1 MRYSVHPSRAFR
13 NRIAKSIGVLVAAA
27 LVATLGL
34 PSVAQA
40 QDITTVEFADMT
52 GFTVTWAQNPRTTAP
67 EDWIVTFTKPNGDK
81 EVLNEN
87 STGQSTLDLPAT
99 TSIMFNQKDEGTWWI
114 QVAGCYSELPAAPD
128 DVCPAADLA
137 AGDSVGYTHGPPAAP
152 KNLTASMVPGG
163 VALTWTVVEDDY
175 GYGDPAYQVRQDD
188 GEEEGDWGM
197 ASATG
202 AMVVKVDPGEYT
214 FMVRAV
220 GSSDNSTATAETAA
234 VPGAAASVEIT
245 VPMPTPTLPE
255 IAALLLAMLLLGSGA
270 YLLRRRQSGGL
281 TPA

>member
-27 LVATLGL
+27 LIATLGQ
-34 PSVAQA
+34 PRVAQA
-40 QDITTVEFADMT
+40 QEIESVNFLDLT
-52 GFTVTWAQNPRTTAP
+52 GFTVTWKQTFRDLPA
-67 EDWIVTFTKPNGDK
+67 DWIVTFTKPNGDK

-87 STGQSTLDLPAT
+87 STGQMVLDVDT
-99 TSIMFNQKDEGTWWI
+99 TKDITFNQKDEGTWWI
-114 QVAGCYSELPAAPD
+114 QVAGCSTELPMPPK
-128 DVCPAADLA
+128 DVCPAADLV
-137 AGDSVGYTHGPPAAP
+137 AGDSMGYTHGPPAAP

-163 VALTWTVVEDDY
+163 VALTWTVVKDDL
-175 GYGDPAYQVRQDD
+175 GYYAMPYEVRQDE
-188 GEEEGDWGM
+188 GEEEGDWKK
-197 ASATG
+197 ASAMG
-202 AMVVKVDPGEYT
+202 AMVIKADPGEYT

-220 GSSDNSTATAETAA
+220 GRSDNSTSTEELDA
-234 VPGAAASVEIT
+234 VPGAAASKTIT

-255 IAALLLAMLLLGSGA
+255 IAALFLAMLLLGSGA